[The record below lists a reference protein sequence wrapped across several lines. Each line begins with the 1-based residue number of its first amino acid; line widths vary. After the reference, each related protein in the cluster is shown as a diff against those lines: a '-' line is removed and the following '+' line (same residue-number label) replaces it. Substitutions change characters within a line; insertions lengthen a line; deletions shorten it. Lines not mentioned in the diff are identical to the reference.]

1 MTIGRKD
8 GSGGERWWEVSAED
22 GWVVLKGHT
31 SQVGHVPAGHRHE
44 IIQSF
49 LREREREREQRKSRK
64 EGKKE
69 GRKEDRWEE
78 GEKMG
83 KRRKEGRCGK
93 EGREEDGG
101 GRK

>member
-1 MTIGRKD
+1 MSPPDTDMRSFK
-8 GSGGERWWEVSAED
+8 VSC
-22 GWVVLKGHT
+22 
-31 SQVGHVPAGHRHE
+31 
-44 IIQSF
+44 
-49 LREREREREQRKSRK
+49 EREREREQRKSRK